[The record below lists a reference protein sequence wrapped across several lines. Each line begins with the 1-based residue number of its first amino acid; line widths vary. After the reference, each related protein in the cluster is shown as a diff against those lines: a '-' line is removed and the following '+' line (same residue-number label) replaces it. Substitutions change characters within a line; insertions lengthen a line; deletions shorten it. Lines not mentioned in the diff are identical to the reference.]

1 MAALKGKG
9 AKFWLHD
16 GASPGVLVQVT
27 EVVSLTPPTPTRD
40 TIDTTNH
47 DSAGDYREFIGSLL
61 DAGEVSCTVHW
72 LPGSAGDLALT
83 AALGSAY
90 TRAFALDVNAPGAT
104 PTQKRISGVGLV
116 TAYAPADIVIDD
128 KMTATLTIK
137 VSGPITLGDVPV

>member
-1 MAALKGKG
+1 MSSNALKGKG
-9 AKFWLHD
+9 AKFWLHN
-16 GASPGVLVQVT
+16 GASPGVLVAVT

-72 LPGSAGDLALT
+72 IPSSAGDTALT
-83 AALGSAY
+83 EALGSPY
-90 TRAFALDVNAPGAT
+90 PRAFALDVNAPGG
-104 PTQKRISGVGLV
+104 TQKRISGVGLV

-137 VSGPITLGDVPV
+137 VSGPITLGDVPA